1 MDVLAKISEVIS
13 IQSLT
18 VLLSVYVSTLVLY
31 RLIFHPLARFPG
43 PKLAAITRWYEAYH
57 DVVRNGQYTFKI
69 AEMHRKYGK
78 SDRRALCTDLSLFW
92 DFF

>member
-1 MDVLAKISEVIS
+1 MEVLAKVSEVIS
-13 IQSLT
+13 IQNLT
-18 VLLSVYVSTLVLY
+18 VVLSVYFSTLVLY
-31 RLIFHPLARFPG
+31 RLIFHPIARFPG

-78 SDRRALCTDLSLFW
+78 SAGRA
-92 DFF
+92 